1 MYLFISVLQ
10 GGAQVVVMDWISV
23 LDHKHLPSTHSGA
36 PCQHSA
42 LSCLPG
48 TSWDESLTPDTESNV
63 KNTCCGS
70 SCWKNK
76 FSIVVSSDVE
86 TQSGHSVAWGRPW
99 SWWFWFQ
106 ELKLKRPSLRSLC
119 SSVIGPSAQHSR
131 KEPSQSTAETRWSL
145 FSLHLQPVARLARP
159 EVLQLP
165 NSLLDLQHMSGCDG
179 PLFLTR
185 PVNNP
190 FKKNRDCPAK
200 PEGEHCSVEDRIA
213 NEVFWVW
220 VLKL

>member
-23 LDHKHLPSTHSGA
+23 LDHKHLPSAHSGA

-76 FSIVVSSDVE
+76 FSIVFFWNPFGNMSFPPMWRHKVGTVWRGVGLGADVSDFKSSNWNVRLWSLCVHLLSALQLSIRGKSRHSLQRRLD
-86 TQSGHSVAWGRPW
+86 GHFFPSTCSLWRAWLGLRFCSCQIPFLIFSTW
-99 SWWFWFQ
+99 ADAMDRSSWRVLWITR
-106 ELKLKRPSLRSLC
+106 LKRTEIVQQSL
-119 SSVIGPSAQHSR
+119 
-131 KEPSQSTAETRWSL
+131 KEST
-145 FSLHLQPVARLARP
+145 V
-159 EVLQLP
+159 
-165 NSLLDLQHMSGCDG
+165 
-179 PLFLTR
+179 
-185 PVNNP
+185 
-190 FKKNRDCPAK
+190 
-200 PEGEHCSVEDRIA
+200 
-213 NEVFWVW
+213 
-220 VLKL
+220 VLKTE